1 MRKRIL
7 TTLSVLF
14 ALALTGASVVA
25 AQSKFGK
32 SPSQDS
38 KPLPTGAPDPEGLV
52 VRIYSRDQALI
63 NSLSKSLDIWEID
76 QETGYVVAAMGRGTY
91 ERFAKQGYRIEIDPD
106 KTSRISWL
114 NQVLPG
120 QSTGIPG
127 YPCYRTVE
135 ETYSDLSALS
145 QAYPS
150 LAKWIDIG
158 DSWEKTASNNASGYD
173 IHALVLTNQDF
184 VSPATKPVLVVAAAI
199 HAREYAT
206 AELATRFAQYLVKNY
221 GSNAE
226 VTWLLDYYEIH
237 IIAMANPDGRKL
249 AEAGY
254 YQRKNTNNS
263 NGGACAVPPDAF
275 NQYGT
280 DLNRNFGYNWG
291 GASLDACAETY
302 QGPSATSEPE
312 TQALEDYLRDI
323 FRDQRG
329 EGEQAA
335 PDSTAGLFISLHSY
349 GQLVL
354 WPWGYTYGPA
364 PNQAQ
369 LNTLGHKLAF
379 HNDYLPEQASD
390 LYLTTGDSDDFVYGE
405 LGVPAYTFEIG
416 TDFFQDC
423 ANFEDT
429 VLPGNLGALIY
440 AAKSAH
446 RPYQTPAGPEML
458 NLKVEPWVVEPG
470 YTITVSGRAD
480 DTRTYPGI
488 ATQTIAGARYS
499 LDAPAWITDTA
510 VMPMNAADGN
520 FNSYAEEAQLVIDTA
535 SWSEGRHLIFVEG
548 RDSDGNW
555 GIPSAAFV
563 WLGGLDFKAYLPVVD
578 NQ

>member
-7 TTLSVLF
+7 TTLSVLL

-32 SPSQDS
+32 SPSPDS
-38 KPLPTGAPDPEGLV
+38 KPLPTAAPDREGLV
-52 VRIYSRDQALI
+52 VRMYTRDRALI
-63 NSLSKSLDIWEID
+63 DKLSKSLDIWEVNR
-76 QETGYVVAAMGRGTY
+76 EAGYVVAAMGRAAY
-91 ERFAKQGYRIEIDPD
+91 ERFAKQGYRIEIDQK
-106 KTSRISWL
+106 KTSGTSRL

-127 YPCYRTVE
+127 YACYRTAE
-135 ETYSDLSALS
+135 ETYADLSALS
-145 QAYPS
+145 QAYPR
-150 LAKWIDIG
+150 LARWIDLG
-158 DSWEKTASNNASGYD
+158 DSWEKIASNEASGYD

-184 VSPATKPVLVVAAAI
+184 ASPVPKPVLVIIAAI

-206 AELATRFAQYLVKNY
+206 AELAARFAQYLMKNY
-221 GSNAE
+221 GSNPD
-226 VTWLLDYYEIH
+226 VTWLLNYQEIH
-237 IIAMANPDGRKL
+237 LIPMANPDGRKL
-249 AEAGY
+249 AELGY

-291 GASLDACAETY
+291 GASLDACSEIY

-312 TQALEDYLRDI
+312 TQALEEYLKAT
-323 FRDQRG
+323 FRDHRG
-329 EGEQAA
+329 EGEEPA
-335 PDSTAGLFISLHSY
+335 PDSTTGLFISLHSY

-369 LNTLGHKLAF
+369 LRTLGHKLAF
-379 HNDYLPEQASD
+379 YNAYLPEQASD

-405 LGVPAYTFEIG
+405 LGIPAYTFEMG

-423 ANFEDT
+423 PSFEDT
-429 VLPGNLGALIY
+429 ILPDNLEALMY
-440 AAKSAH
+440 AAKSAR

-458 NLKVEPWVVEPG
+458 NLTVEPWVVEPG
-470 YTITVSGRAD
+470 YSITVSALAD
-480 DTRTYPGI
+480 DRRAYPGI
-488 ATQTIAGARYS
+488 TTQTIAGARYS
-499 LDAPAWITDTA
+499 LDAPAWITGTA
-510 VMPMNAADGN
+510 VLPMVATDGD
-520 FNSYAEEAQLVIDTA
+520 FDSYTEEAQVVIDTA
-535 SWSEGRHLIFVEG
+535 GWSAGRHLIFVEG

-555 GIPSAAFV
+555 GVPSAAFV
-563 WLGGLDFKAYLPVVD
+563 WLGQLDFKAYLPMVD